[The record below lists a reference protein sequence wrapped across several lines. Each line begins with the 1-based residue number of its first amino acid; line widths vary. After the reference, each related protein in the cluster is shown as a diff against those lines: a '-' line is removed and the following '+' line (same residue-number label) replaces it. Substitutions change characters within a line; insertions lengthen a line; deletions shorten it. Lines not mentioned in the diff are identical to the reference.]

1 MSNVERLLRVE
12 SDRLKTQLCTVSRH
26 PLRNGRPTRTDG
38 GDACESMAAFEMQ
51 FGGAF
56 KIRHSYNPG

>member
-1 MSNVERLLRVE
+1 MSTVERLLQVE
-12 SDRLKTQLCTVSRH
+12 SDRLKTQLCTV
-26 PLRNGRPTRTDG
+26 RNGRPTRTGG

-56 KIRHSYNPG
+56 KIRHS